1 MLTNDE
7 SDGIPE
13 PIYDEDDAL
22 IGHDITYVLET
33 MRAHDARPDDG
44 RCVDCKETIVK
55 GCSVFVYG
63 DRLCMEC
70 GSDRKVR
77 T

>member
-7 SDGIPE
+7 SDAIPE
-13 PIYDEDDAL
+13 AIDEDDAL
-22 IGHDITYVLET
+22 PGYDVTNVLES

-44 RCVDCKETIVK
+44 QCRDCKVTIER
-55 GCSVFVYG
+55 GCSMFVYG
-63 DRLCMEC
+63 DRLCMDC

-77 T
+77 L